1 MLKGLGFLALVA
13 TISLLASGCTVTTPP
28 EVGASVYVR
37 GQGKISLPHNVE
49 TVFNAAVAAL
59 EQDMLLQVHDKAFD
73 LTTGRIDAK
82 RADSNKVKVR
92 LYYRAADLTELR
104 VRVGTV
110 GDNTWTQIFFEKLEA
125 RLPQ

>member
-1 MLKGLGFLALVA
+1 MLKRLGFLALVA
-13 TISLLASGCTVTTPP
+13 TISLLAGGCTVTIPP
-28 EVGASVYVR
+28 EVGAPVYVR
-37 GQGKISLPHNVE
+37 GAGRISLPHNVE

-59 EQDMLLQVHDKAFD
+59 EQDMLVQVHDKAFD

-110 GDNTWTQIFFEKLEA
+110 GDNTWTLLFFEKLEA